1 MKLKKYQERALGT
14 IPGNVGVKQFLEQ
27 LAVWRAK
34 AHQDGEWLFDFAEKA
49 WEKAGVPYSYWKKKD
64 GLERPLPNFC
74 LKIPT
79 GGGKTLLAVKTID
92 LVQSLY
98 LRRQTGLV
106 VWIVPTS
113 QIYLQ
118 TLNALEDRNHP
129 YRQQLDI
136 ISAGRTLILE
146 KTDTFTP
153 QDMEERLAIL
163 MLMLPSASR
172 ANEESLKMFQDAGA
186 FQAFFPPDEDRE
198 AHEKLLKR
206 VSNLRTFEA
215 EDAFGGKQVK
225 TSLGNTIRLLEP
237 LIILDEGHKAYSEN
251 AQRTLRNLNPCMIVE
266 LSATPPKEA
275 NRLVVI
281 SGDELHKE
289 EMIKLDLHVTNKSSS
304 WQDTMRAAMERRDE
318 LENKAKDYEANSN
331 VYIRPICLIQV
342 ERTGKEQRDGKH
354 IHAEDAREYL
364 IGQGVQKDWIA
375 VKSSEINEI
384 KDFDDIGGLL
394 SRDCPIRYIITKSA
408 LQEGWDCS
416 FAYVLTVLTN
426 PHSKTALTQL
436 IGRILRQPYARRTHV
451 SALDESYVFCFQR
464 TDLLDEIRAGFKREG
479 LEEMQGKIVRDGED
493 AGLTALREIL
503 PRDKFKKAAANMVLP
518 AFVIRDGKSWRLV
531 SYEAAILSRV
541 DWSQVDLSPVEELP
555 LSLEEK
561 RDVEFSAGLGENL
574 RDFARHA
581 QAGLN
586 SGEPKFDF
594 AYAASHLLDIVPN
607 PWVGY
612 EFVERVF
619 EKLLAKWKGKKQ
631 VVANN
636 LVFIL
641 EEMRTQLAKERD
653 RLAEGVFNQMLKDD
667 LMHFIVVT
675 HHLGKQMNRL
685 PERMEIPQSSVKAT
699 RLDGSQFEMNLFD
712 PTPDDA
718 MNSLEREVASFLEE
732 QSPLYFWYR
741 NVPQR
746 GYYVQGWQKSRIFAD
761 FIFTITGEVK
771 SDYRKVFVLETKG
784 LHLKNE
790 NTEYKKSVFEL
801 CNKRAREQSW
811 NELVPA
817 MQNKEIK
824 FEVVFQDE
832 WEKRLNE
839 LLVE

>member
-1 MKLKKYQERALGT
+1 MNLKEYQERALG
-14 IPGNVGVKQFLEQ
+14 IAPGSVGVKQFLEQ
-27 LAVWRAK
+27 LSVWRERAEK
-34 AHQDGEWLFDFAEKA
+34 NPDLEINFVEKA
-49 WEKAGVPYSYWKKKD
+49 WEKAEIPHTYWKKKD
-64 GLERPLPNFC
+64 GLGRPLPNFC

-92 LVQSLY
+92 LVQSIY
-98 LRRQTGLV
+98 LKRQNGLV

-118 TLNALEDRNHP
+118 TLAALKDRDHP
-129 YRQQLDI
+129 YRQLLDV

-146 KTDTFTP
+146 KTDSFTP
-153 QDMEERLAIL
+153 QDMEERLAVL

-172 ANEESLKMFQDAGA
+172 ANEDALKMFQDAGA
-186 FQAFFPPDEDRE
+186 FQAFFPPDEDSE
-198 AHEKLLKR
+198 SHEKLFKR
-206 VSNLRTFEA
+206 VPNLTVFDS
-215 EDAFGGKQVK
+215 EDALGGKQIK

-237 LIILDEGHKAYSEN
+237 LIILDEGHKAYREN

-275 NRLVVI
+275 NKLVVI
-281 SGDELHKE
+281 SGEELHKE

-304 WQDTMRAAMERRDE
+304 WRDTMRAAMKRRDA
-318 LENKAKDYEANSN
+318 LEEKAREYKANSN
-331 VYIRPICLIQV
+331 VNIRPICLIQV
-342 ERTGKEQRDGKH
+342 ERTGKDQRKAGF
-354 IHAEDAREYL
+354 IHAEEVREYL

-375 VKSSEINEI
+375 VKSSEVNEI
-384 KDFDDIGGLL
+384 KDYDDIGGLL
-394 SRDCPIRYIITKSA
+394 ADDCPIRYIITKSA

-464 TDLLDEIRAGFKREG
+464 TNLLAEIKAGFKREG
-479 LEEMQGKIVRDGED
+479 LEEMQGKIVEDGED
-493 AGLTALREIL
+493 AGLAALRDVL

-518 AFVIRDGKSWRLV
+518 AFMIRDGKSWRLV
-531 SYEAAILSRV
+531 SYEADIISRV
-541 DWSQVDLSPVEELP
+541 QWAQVDLSPVEKLTLNP
-555 LSLEEK
+555 EEK
-561 RDVEFSAGLGENL
+561 RDVESRTNLGESL
-574 RDFARHA
+574 KDFARYA
-581 QAGLN
+581 EDKWNNGK
-586 SGEPKFDF
+586 PTFDF

-619 EKLLAKWKGKKQ
+619 EKLLAKWKGKEK

-653 RLAEGVFNQMLKDD
+653 RLAEIIFNQMLKDD
-667 LMHFIVVT
+667 VMHFIVVA
-675 HHLGKQMNRL
+675 HDLGKRMNRL
-685 PERMEIPQSSVKAT
+685 PEKMQIPKSTVKAT

-712 PTPDDA
+712 PTPDDS
-718 MNSLEREVASFLEE
+718 MNSLEREVASFLDE

-761 FIFTITGEVK
+761 FIFTTTGEVK

-790 NTEYKKSVFEL
+790 DTKYKKSVFEL
-801 CNKRAREQSW
+801 CNKRTNEKSW

-817 MQNKEIK
+817 MQDREIK
-824 FEVVFQDE
+824 FEVVFQEE

-839 LLVE
+839 LFSE